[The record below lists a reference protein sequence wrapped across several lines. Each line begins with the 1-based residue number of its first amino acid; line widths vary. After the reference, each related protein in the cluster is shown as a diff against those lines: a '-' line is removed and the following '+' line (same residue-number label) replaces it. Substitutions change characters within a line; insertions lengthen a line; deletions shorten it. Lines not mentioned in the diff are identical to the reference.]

1 MTSLEL
7 WLGIADDTRNLELWL
22 GLVSVAGGSVLVV
35 DSTGGSRWIAL
46 LSVLL
51 TSLVVLGRYV
61 LCSYLGTPPGI
72 AVCDP

>member
-1 MTSLEL
+1 MNTRNHEL
-7 WLGIADDTRNLELWL
+7 WF

-35 DSTGGSRWIAL
+35 DSTDGSSWIAL

-51 TSLVVLGRYV
+51 TSLVVLGRYG

-72 AVCDP
+72 AVCDL

>member
-1 MTSLEL
+1 MN
-7 WLGIADDTRNLELWL
+7 TRNLELWL
-22 GLVSVAGGSVLVV
+22 RFVSVAGGSVIVV
-35 DSTGGSRWIAL
+35 DNTDGSRWIAL

-72 AVCDP
+72 AVGDL

>member
-1 MTSLEL
+1 MN
-7 WLGIADDTRNLELWL
+7 TRNLELWL

-35 DSTGGSRWIAL
+35 ASTDGSRWITL

-51 TSLVVLGRYV
+51 TSLVVLERYE
-61 LCSYLGTPPGI
+61 LCSYLGTPPGV